1 MSYTNPKYTYVSSQP
16 AFDKLT
22 NSVVGAAQTVS
33 AKIEKAAEEDKKRGE
48 ALTKAGQG
56 ASSAYVRDYIGRN
69 DVGNQNTQG
78 AVTNFFKGK
87 GKLVADLT
95 MATTGVDRSC
105 EVDGNCEE
113 QEAQLARLQTAPV
126 AIQNM
131 METVLDQLDW
141 ESIDNFD
148 ESQNPDIVLASNIMS
163 GQVLFGKE
171 QGYSYGLEDAEGGSY
186 DLVFKGEEFEGGEYR
201 INSAQLQA
209 ITGPGGTPLL
219 QGTQKA
225 STQQFEVMKN
235 TEIIQGANYDP
246 KSGAFINGGN
256 FDAASFVSKNPT
268 KKDYITTTDAKG
280 NVTTRAVIQE
290 SIVKERIED
299 GVAQALESNF
309 GIGDENSRIND
320 GQVRTYWNKV
330 MSSKDWANNA
340 INTYD
345 EDELRNVFGTK
356 DKNGVLIPATG
367 DVELLKTRWGDVFTN
382 WSTREDLTEDQ
393 ITVFKELY
401 LKQQAMNITN
411 AMQNHASNTVT
422 SIDISNY
429 GANNSKIQDDAI
441 DEIANG

>member
-33 AKIEKAAEEDKKRGE
+33 AKIEKAADEDKKRGE

-56 ASSAYVRDYIGRN
+56 ASSAYVRDYIGKN
-69 DVGNQNTQG
+69 DVGNKNTQG

-87 GKLVADLT
+87 GKEVAALT
-95 MATTGVDRSC
+95 MATTGVNRSC
-105 EVDGNCEE
+105 ETTGDCEE
-113 QEAQLARLQTAPV
+113 QEARLATLQNAPA

-141 ESIDNFD
+141 EAIDNFD

-163 GQVLFGKE
+163 GQVLFGEE
-171 QGYSYGLEDAEGGSY
+171 QGYSYDLEEAEGGSY

-219 QGTQKA
+219 QETQKA

-246 KSGAFINGGN
+246 KSGAFISGGN
-256 FDAASFVSKNPT
+256 FNAADFAKKGPDGNMLFNTYTDSKGKETMIPV
-268 KKDYITTTDAKG
+268 TD
-280 NVTTRAVIQE
+280 E
-290 SIVKERIED
+290 SIVKKRIKE
-299 GVAQALESNF
+299 GVSQALESNF

-330 MSSKDWANNA
+330 LSSKDWANDA

-345 EDELRNVFGTK
+345 EDELRNVFGDQKST
-356 DKNGVLIPATG
+356 
-367 DVELLKTRWGDVFTN
+367 VEELKTRWGDVFTN

-401 LKQQAMNITN
+401 LKQQAMNITS
-411 AMQNHASNTVT
+411 AMQNHDSNTVT
-422 SIDISNY
+422 SIDISNF
-429 GANNSKIQDDAI
+429 GQNNDDLQQRAI
-441 DEIANG
+441 DDLDKDPKKN